1 MLLRILSDNRF
12 FFLPYALF
20 LLLGGILLFQIETG
34 DAIFFFSDVRSLP
47 GDRFFYYW
55 TKMGEEYSYVIVAII
70 FLFVRFRWSLLVA
83 LTGLLVSVIS
93 YYTKMFFGRP
103 RPRAFYEE
111 TDVTLLEAI
120 NLVDGMSVEDLY
132 NNPAN
137 SFPSGHTMSGFA
149 FYGILALLLPKKW
162 PIQLALI
169 LTAILIG
176 LSRVYLVQ
184 HFFEDI
190 YAGSLLGVLIAL
202 FIYWVNFRFPYNE
215 KYLIDRKF
223 GVRRPGVTDPGAAIE
238 KELKDPDSE
247 AA

>member
-1 MLLRILSDNRF
+1 MLLKILSDNRF

-20 LLLGGILLFQIETG
+20 LLLGGILLLLIDTG
-34 DAIFFFSDVRSLP
+34 DVIFFFSEMRSLP

-55 TKMGEEYSYVIVAII
+55 TKMGEEYGYVVFAII
-70 FLFVRFRWSLLVA
+70 FLFIRFRWSLIVA
-83 LTGLLVSVIS
+83 LTGFLVSVLS

-103 RPRAFYEE
+103 RPRAFYEQ

-149 FYGILALLLPKKW
+149 FYGILALLLPKRW
-162 PIQLALI
+162 PVQLALI

-176 LSRVYLVQ
+176 ISRVYLVQ

-190 YAGSLLGVLIAL
+190 YAGSLLGVLLAL
-202 FIYWVNFRFPYNE
+202 FLYWLNFRFPYNE
-215 KYLIDRKF
+215 KYLIDRKIGF
-223 GVRRPGVTDPGAAIE
+223 KRRGVTDPGEAIE
-238 KELKDPDSE
+238 EEYKDPDSQE
-247 AA
+247 A